1 MMIDTLRGAEPVRAE
16 LERATK
22 VIPPGQRLENRAL
35 PHDFFSV
42 SPEEVRGGGSCER
55 RLFLH
60 QIDPV

>member
-35 PHDFFSV
+35 PHDFFAV
-42 SPEEVRGGGSCER
+42 SPE
-55 RLFLH
+55 
-60 QIDPV
+60 